1 MATSNKIE
9 TLQLNDWVLKYRQ
22 PPGGKARN
30 VFLLVHGWTGNED
43 LMWVFAS
50 RLPEDALLIAPRAP
64 YPSELGGFSW
74 VERKSGELPWLDD
87 FRFPVELVQML
98 LNDLSGRF
106 VGDFSQIDLVGF
118 SQGGALA
125 LAFAM
130 LNPARVKRVAGLATF
145 LPEKSD
151 DLIARKP
158 LVGKPVFLGHGTEDE
173 IVPVELARN
182 AVRQLQAAGADVSY
196 CETETGHKLGAD
208 CFNAYAAFFERE

>member
-22 PPGGKARN
+22 PLGGEARK
-30 VFLLVHGWTGNED
+30 VFLLVHGWTGDED
-43 LMWVFAS
+43 SMWVFAS

-64 YPSELGGFSW
+64 YPSEIGGFSW

-151 DLIARKP
+151 DLISRKP
-158 LVGKPVFLGHGTEDE
+158 LVGKSIFMGHGTEDD
-173 IVPVELARN
+173 IVPVELARD

-196 CETETGHKLGAD
+196 CETEVGHKLGAD
-208 CFNAYAAFFERE
+208 CFNAYAAFFKHE

>member
-1 MATSNKIE
+1 VATSNKIE
-9 TLQLNDWVLKYRQ
+9 TLQLHDWVLKYRQ
-22 PPGGKARN
+22 SLGGEARK
-30 VFLLVHGWTGNED
+30 VFLLVHGWTGDED
-43 LMWVFAS
+43 SMWVFAS

-64 YPSELGGFSW
+64 YPSEQGGFSW

-87 FRFPVELVQML
+87 FRFSVELVQML

-106 VGDFSQIDLVGF
+106 AGDFSKINLVGF

-130 LNPARVKRVAGLATF
+130 LNPARVNRLAGLATF

-158 LVGKPVFLGHGTEDE
+158 LVGKPVFIGHGTQDD

-196 CETETGHKLGAD
+196 CETETGHKLGVD

>member
-1 MATSNKIE
+1 VATSDNIE

-22 PPGGKARN
+22 PQEGRPQR
-30 VFLLVHGWTGNED
+30 VFLLVHGWTGDED
-43 LMWVFAS
+43 SMWVFAS

-98 LNDLSGRF
+98 LNDLAGRF
-106 VGDFSQIDLVGF
+106 DADFSRVNLAGF

-125 LAFAM
+125 LSFAM
-130 LNPARVKRVAGLATF
+130 LNPARVERVAGLATF
-145 LPEKSD
+145 LPEKSES
-151 DLIARKP
+151 LVARKP
-158 LVGKPVFLGHGTEDE
+158 LVGKSIFLGHGTEDD
-173 IVPVELARN
+173 IVSVELARS

-196 CETETGHKLGAD
+196 CETEVGHKLGAD
-208 CFNAYAAFFERE
+208 CFNAFAAFFEHE